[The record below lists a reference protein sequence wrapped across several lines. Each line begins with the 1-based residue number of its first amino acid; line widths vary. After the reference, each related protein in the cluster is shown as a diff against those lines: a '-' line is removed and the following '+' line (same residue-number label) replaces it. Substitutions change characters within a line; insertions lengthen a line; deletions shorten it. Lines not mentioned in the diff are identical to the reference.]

1 MPVGCSYDGD
11 LDRVGIQSLRIDVG
25 LREDRFHGGHG
36 GVSLLAAPVSVEA
49 VRHEERPVRV
59 SLGLGAA
66 TATHE
71 CRRRG
76 KFPIFFFS
84 DKKKLLAE
92 KTSPSM

>member
-59 SLGLGAA
+59 PLGLGAA
-66 TATHE
+66 TATHGVGE
-71 CRRRG
+71 EN
-76 KFPIFFFS
+76 FLFFFFP
-84 DKKKLLAE
+84 KQFLAE